1 MIGNISKTM
10 LFIILAA
17 LLVCVAVPVQAKVPA
32 EEAARLNKDLT
43 PVGAE
48 RAGNKEG
55 TIPAWTGGLSKI
67 PDNVK
72 YDSSSMGQCYPD
84 PYADDKILFTI
95 TAKNVDQYKDK
106 LSEGMLKMFEL
117 YPDTWKMHVYPT
129 RRSAAYSEEIYKGS
143 YDNAL
148 TAEIVAPDGSATNFY
163 RGFLFPIAKN
173 GLEAMQNWQNKP
185 MGYAFLQ
192 QITDE
197 HGGAVV
203 QPDGSLQIQGNV
215 KSIYYMAY
223 AVPREQFDPQ
233 DFIIGTFN
241 EMTSPPGR
249 KGELNLRMQRGD
261 YRKADPGGWK
271 YNPGQRRVRRSPNV
285 YYDATDP
292 SVAGI
297 IVVDD
302 AEVYT
307 SPLDRFDWKLN
318 GKKEL
323 FVPYNTYKLDLA
335 DSEIPVLT
343 PLHPN
348 PEYIRWEL
356 HRVHETVATIR
367 EGYRHCYGKRI
378 FYQDEDSWLILLK
391 DQYDTRGELWRMT
404 FVCTKQWYDIPVYRY
419 AGYFNFDF
427 QLDRYMAGG
436 LINKK
441 TPHEGHEE
449 MPLSFWTVE
458 NLRKMGLR

>member
-17 LLVCVAVPVQAKVPA
+17 LLVCVAVPVQAKVTA

-48 RAGNKEG
+48 RAGNEEG

-67 PDNVK
+67 PDNIK
-72 YDSSSMGQCYPD
+72 YDSASMGQCYPD

-106 LSEGMLKMFEL
+106 LSDGMLRMFKRF
-117 YPDTWKMHVYPT
+117 PDTWKMHVYPT
-129 RRSAAYSEEIYKGS
+129 RRSAAYSEEIYKRT

-173 GLEAMQNWQNKP
+173 GSEAILNWTHKP
-185 MGYAFLQ
+185 MGYAFIQ
-192 QITDE
+192 QTTDE
-197 HGGAVV
+197 HVGAVV
-203 QPDGSLQIQGNV
+203 QPDGSLQVQGNE
-215 KSIYYMAY
+215 KSIFYAAY
-223 AVPREQFDPQ
+223 AVPKEQFDPQ

-292 SVAGI
+292 SVAGL

-302 AEVYT
+302 AEVYC
-307 SPLDRFDWKLN
+307 SPIDRFDWKLN

-323 FVPYNTYKLDLA
+323 FVPYNTYKLDLQ
-335 DSEIPVLT
+335 DSKDQILT

-348 PEYIRWEL
+348 PDLIRWEL
-356 HRVHETVATIR
+356 HRVYVTVATIR

-404 FVCTKQWYDIPVYRY
+404 FVCTKQWYDVPVFRY
-419 AGYFNFDF
+419 SDYFNFDF
-427 QLDRYMAGG
+427 QLDRYFGAG